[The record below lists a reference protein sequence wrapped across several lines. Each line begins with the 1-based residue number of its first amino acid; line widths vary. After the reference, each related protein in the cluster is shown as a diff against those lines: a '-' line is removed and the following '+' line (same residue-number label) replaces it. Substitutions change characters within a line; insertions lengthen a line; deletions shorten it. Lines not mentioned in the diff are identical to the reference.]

1 MIGGQLRPLAARAL
15 ACAVRRRVLSSAVAP
30 GTADDEQPRRP
41 RSNRMV
47 AAAFDQLKPNL
58 EEQISAA
65 SSSVEGLLAVAAE
78 PGVLREHALKI
89 VAALAERAAAEGS
102 ATATKFE
109 DDPRFVRLCQMLG
122 QQAAKDVNTK
132 NDLATVLSVAAD
144 DEAARMAH
152 SLSVEQT
159 VKVRV
164 IKLPQN
170 LEFINCFG
178 SFR

>member
-30 GTADDEQPRRP
+30 GTVEEEQPRRP

-47 AAAFDQLKPNL
+47 AAAFDQLKQPNF

-65 SSSVEGLLAVAAE
+65 SGSVEGLLAVAAE
-78 PGVLREHALKI
+78 PGVQREHALKI

-102 ATATKFE
+102 ASSTKFE

-122 QQAAKDVNTK
+122 QQAAAKDVTTK
-132 NDLATVLSVAAD
+132 NDLATVLSVTAD

-159 VKVRV
+159 VKVRQ
-164 IKLPQN
+164 L
-170 LEFINCFG
+170 
-178 SFR
+178 